1 MKFLETHFD
10 DYLQAAKKYNLH
22 PTLSALYD
30 KYPPTR
36 MPNTIFYGPPGV
48 GKYTQALIALKK
60 YSPSEL
66 KYEKRMLITYDNAP
80 IYIKMSDIH
89 FEINM
94 AMLGCNSKFLW
105 NEIYTQLIDV
115 ISTRPQAYGIIM
127 CKNFHHIHSELLDV
141 FYSYFRCSNPKIHI
155 SFVIIADNLSFM
167 TNSIVNSCEVVH
179 VKRPPVAH
187 YKRCIASFAPVT
199 SNLNPVPNS
208 TPNPNLITLKTVS
221 RITNIKGLRL
231 NRILP
236 ATGADM
242 ADNPDNAANAANSTS
257 TVADLDDS
265 INLNS
270 SFRAPHLVT
279 CSRIFNY
286 IVRPE
291 TVNLLELRDVLYD
304 ILICD
309 LDIYHC
315 IWMILDK
322 LFQHC
327 KQHGIA
333 VSKEVMA
340 DIMVNTYTF
349 LHMFNNNY
357 RPIYHLERFMFMLIN
372 HVRAIQQNKTQHQIN
387 TPPQQQQE
395 QQQQEQEQAE

>member
-22 PTLSALYD
+22 PNLSGLYD
-30 KYPPTR
+30 KYPPSR

-66 KYEKRMLITYDNAP
+66 KYEKRMLITYDNSP

-141 FYSYFRCSNPKIHI
+141 FYSYFRCSNPKIYI

-167 TNSIVNSCEVVH
+167 TNSIVNSCEVIH

-187 YKRCIASFAPVT
+187 YKRCIASFT
-199 SNLNPVPNS
+199 SNSNANANTNS
-208 TPNPNLITLKTVS
+208 NLVTLKTLS

-231 NRILP
+231 NRVLP
-236 ATGADM
+236 AAYDLLGGNSDT
-242 ADNPDNAANAANSTS
+242 NPDPVS
-257 TVADLDDS
+257 DDTT
-265 INLNS
+265 IGMNS

-279 CSRIFNY
+279 CARIFNY
-286 IVRPE
+286 IVHPE

-315 IWMILDK
+315 IWMILDN
-322 LFQHC
+322 LVQHC

-333 VSKEVMA
+333 ISKECMA

-357 RPIYHLERFMFMLIN
+357 RPIYHLERFVFMLIN
-372 HVRAIQQNKTQHQIN
+372 HVKKL
-387 TPPQQQQE
+387 TPAGVTVVVASTPVSL
-395 QQQQEQEQAE
+395 

>member
-22 PTLSALYD
+22 PNLSGLYD
-30 KYPPTR
+30 KYPPSR

-66 KYEKRMLITYDNAP
+66 KYEKRMLITYDNVP

-167 TNSIVNSCEVVH
+167 TNSIVNSCEVIH
-179 VKRPPVAH
+179 VKRPPVTQ
-187 YKRCIASFAPVT
+187 YKRCIASFTT
-199 SNLNPVPNS
+199 SNVNVNA
-208 TPNPNLITLKTVS
+208 NANLITLKTLS
-221 RITNIKGLRL
+221 RITNIKGVRL
-231 NRILP
+231 NRVLP
-236 ATGADM
+236 ARQDLSGNSNSDTT
-242 ADNPDNAANAANSTS
+242 PDPTF
-257 TVADLDDS
+257 DES
-265 INLNS
+265 ISMNS

-279 CSRIFNY
+279 CARIFNY
-286 IVRPE
+286 IVHPE
-291 TVNLLELRDVLYD
+291 TMNLLELRDVLYD

-315 IWMILDK
+315 IWFILDK
-322 LFQHC
+322 LFEHC
-327 KQHGIA
+327 NEHSIA
-333 VSKEVMA
+333 VSKKTIT
-340 DIMVNTYTF
+340 DIIVNTYTF

-357 RPIYHLERFMFMLIN
+357 RPIYHLERFVFMLIN
-372 HVRAIQQNKTQHQIN
+372 HVKKLKPADVIVAVAS
-387 TPPQQQQE
+387 TPVSVSV
-395 QQQQEQEQAE
+395 

>member
-187 YKRCIASFAPVT
+187 YKRCIASFTP
-199 SNLNPVPNS
+199 SNANANA
-208 TPNPNLITLKTVS
+208 NLITLKTVS

-231 NRILP
+231 NRVLP
-236 ATGADM
+236 ATEGL
-242 ADNPDNAANAANSTS
+242 PGNSD
-257 TVADLDDS
+257 TVADPGSGPAPDS
-265 INLNS
+265 NDGINLNS

-279 CSRIFNY
+279 CNRIFNY

-291 TVNLLELRDVLYD
+291 TVNLLELRGVLYD

-327 KQHGIA
+327 KQNSITA
-333 VSKEVMA
+333 SKEVVA
-340 DIMVNTYTF
+340 DIMVNTYAF

-357 RPIYHLERFMFMLIN
+357 RPIYHLERFVFMLIN
-372 HVRAIQQNKTQHQIN
+372 HVTKLEPAGVTVAVE
-387 TPPQQQQE
+387 P
-395 QQQQEQEQAE
+395 

>member
-10 DYLQAAKKYNLH
+10 DYLQASKKYNLH
-22 PTLSALYD
+22 PTLTALYD

-36 MPNTIFYGPPGV
+36 MPNTIIYGPPGV
-48 GKYTQALIALKK
+48 GKYTQALVALKK

-155 SFVIIADNLSFM
+155 SFVIITDNLSFI
-167 TNSIVNSCEVVH
+167 TSSVVNSCEVIH
-179 VKRPPVAH
+179 VKRPPVTH
-187 YKRCIASFAPVT
+187 YKRCLASFSAT
-199 SNLNPVPNS
+199 STS
-208 TPNPNLITLKTVS
+208 TATTSTNPNIVTLKTVS
-221 RITNIKGLRL
+221 QITNIKGLRL
-231 NRILP
+231 NRALTDDTSAVT
-236 ATGADM
+236 ATA
-242 ADNPDNAANAANSTS
+242 
-257 TVADLDDS
+257 TVAPDHTM
-265 INLNS
+265 NMNTNS
-270 SFRAPHLVT
+270 SFRSSHLVT
-279 CSRIFNY
+279 CTRIFGY
-286 IVRPE
+286 IVHPE
-291 TVNLLELRDVLYD
+291 TINLLELRDVLYD

-315 IWMILDK
+315 IWFILDK
-322 LFQHC
+322 LLQNC
-327 KQHGIA
+327 SQNSISI
-333 VSKEVMA
+333 SKDVMA

-357 RPIYHLERFMFMLIN
+357 RPIYHLERFVFMLIN
-372 HVRAIQQNKTQHQIN
+372 HMRKLTVDSGVPSASASAIASATTQLQLQLQHESN
-387 TPPQQQQE
+387 
-395 QQQQEQEQAE
+395 

>member
-10 DYLQAAKKYNLH
+10 DYIQAAKKYNLH
-22 PTLSALYD
+22 PTLSELYD
-30 KYPPTR
+30 KYPPSR

-115 ISTRPQAYGIIM
+115 VSTRPQAYGIIM

-155 SFVIIADNLSFM
+155 SFVIIADNLSFI
-167 TNSIVNSCEVVH
+167 TNSIVNSCEVIH

-187 YKRCIASFAPVT
+187 YKRCISTFTASNA
-199 SNLNPVPNS
+199 NANANANS
-208 TPNPNLITLKTVS
+208 NLITLKTLS

-231 NRILP
+231 NRTLA
-236 ATGADM
+236 ATDAD
-242 ADNPDNAANAANSTS
+242 
-257 TVADLDDS
+257 TVANPSSDES
-265 INLNS
+265 INMNS
-270 SFRAPHLVT
+270 SFRASHLVT
-279 CSRIFNY
+279 CTRIFNY
-286 IVRPE
+286 ILHPE

-315 IWMILDK
+315 IWSILDN
-322 LFQHC
+322 LVRHC
-327 KQHGIA
+327 KQHGTA
-333 VSKEVMA
+333 VSKKVMA

-357 RPIYHLERFMFMLIN
+357 RPIYHLERFVFMLIN
-372 HVRAIQQNKTQHQIN
+372 HVKKL
-387 TPPQQQQE
+387 TPADVTVVVASTPVSVSV
-395 QQQQEQEQAE
+395 

>member
-10 DYLQAAKKYNLH
+10 EYLQAAKKYSLH

-30 KYPPTR
+30 KYPATR

-48 GKYTQALIALKK
+48 GKYTQALVALKK

-89 FEINM
+89 FEVNM

-105 NEIYTQLIDV
+105 NEIYTQIIDV
-115 ISTRPQAYGIIM
+115 ISTRPQGYGIIM

-155 SFVIIADNLSFM
+155 SFVIMTDNLSFIAS
-167 TNSIVNSCEVVH
+167 SIVNSCEVIH
-179 VKRPPVAH
+179 MKRPPVAH
-187 YKRCIASFAPVT
+187 YKRCLASF
-199 SNLNPVPNS
+199 SSNS
-208 TPNPNLITLKTVS
+208 TESTPAPTPTPTPAPNIITLKNLPQ
-221 RITNIKGLRL
+221 ITNIKGLRL
-231 NRILP
+231 NRRLTDAS
-236 ATGADM
+236 ATAHNNTNADDGDALFTVTAA
-242 ADNPDNAANAANSTS
+242 ADNAGPDANM
-257 TVADLDDS
+257 
-265 INLNS
+265 NS
-270 SFRAPHLVT
+270 SFRSPHLVT
-279 CSRIFNY
+279 CTRIFDC

-291 TVNLLELRDVLYD
+291 TINLLELRDVLYD

-315 IWMILDK
+315 IWFLLDN
-322 LFQHC
+322 LLRHC
-327 KQHGIA
+327 QRDGIA
-333 VSKEVMA
+333 ISKEVMA
-340 DIMVNTYTF
+340 DIIINTYTF

-357 RPIYHLERFMFMLIN
+357 RPIYHLERFVFMLIN
-372 HVRAIQQNKTQHQIN
+372 HVKKLAPAHPVQV
-387 TPPQQQQE
+387 QQQQQHE
-395 QQQQEQEQAE
+395 TS